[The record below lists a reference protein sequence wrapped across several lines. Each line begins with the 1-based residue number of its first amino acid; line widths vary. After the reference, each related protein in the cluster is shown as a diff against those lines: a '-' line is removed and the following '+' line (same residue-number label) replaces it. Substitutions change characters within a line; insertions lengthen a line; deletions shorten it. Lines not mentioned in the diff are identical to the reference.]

1 MKLRP
6 TSDSNSMSIATDEA
20 GLDDFP
26 AGFCGE
32 TGLTGLGSAV
42 LKALTGLL
50 GPEMARQMLI

>member
-1 MKLRP
+1 
-6 TSDSNSMSIATDEA
+6 MSIATDEA